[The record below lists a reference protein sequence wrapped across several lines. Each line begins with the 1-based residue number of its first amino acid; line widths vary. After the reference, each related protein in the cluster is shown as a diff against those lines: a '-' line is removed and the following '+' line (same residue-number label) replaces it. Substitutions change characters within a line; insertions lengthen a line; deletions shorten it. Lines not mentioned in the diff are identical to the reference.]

1 MSNYWHPP
9 PKFRSL
15 VFWVLTETEHQCQ
28 PLWKNWKMAAI
39 SLISIVQKNVKLLTP
54 QKFGSPV
61 FFSECWWKWNIIGK
75 PEMQIFFF
83 LNFPLVHF
91 SPRFHFNIYAW
102 LHLKHLCVDI
112 YPTSHLCVVLHFLIF
127 HRLEKVVVGYQ
138 ISQTGK
144 YGNGLLVIILIYWK
158 KKRHLT

>member
-1 MSNYWHPP
+1 MGKTEPTENLENWTNGKFMSGFPSVDRTSVSAIMNKLKNPCHFVNINCMKKCQITDTPP

-39 SLISIVQKNVKLLTP
+39 SLILIVQKNVKLLTP

-83 LNFPLVHF
+83 WIFHWFIFPLG
-91 SPRFHFNIYAW
+91 S
-102 LHLKHLCVDI
+102 
-112 YPTSHLCVVLHFLIF
+112 
-127 HRLEKVVVGYQ
+127 
-138 ISQTGK
+138 ISTFMHD
-144 YGNGLLVIILIYWK
+144 Y
-158 KKRHLT
+158 T